1 MATEQDADSKEVNKA
16 DGLDEGDLCFGDTGW
31 DACDMVVEAGCTIVV
46 WHMLTIIVTMGVA
59 NETVGKLFDFI
70 LLVEIVLD
78 LQEGG
83 VEFSA

>member
-1 MATEQDADSKEVNKA
+1 
-16 DGLDEGDLCFGDTGW
+16 
-31 DACDMVVEAGCTIVV
+31 
-46 WHMLTIIVTMGVA
+46 MGVA